1 MGANFRFV
9 HCADLHLGARFKGV
23 SEKDPKAAERMRMSV
38 FESFSRIVDRVI
50 DSRADALF
58 IAGDAF
64 DESTLTP
71 STRMFLVDELVRAKV
86 PVFLS
91 RGNHDPHT
99 SWEESIPMP
108 PNVHEFGT
116 EPERVDIPG
125 VEGAEAVGASFAD
138 WHDERNI
145 PSMLRGSP
153 DRFTVACVHCDVD
166 AVDAEYSYSP
176 CSLSD
181 LRGRGVDYWAIGH
194 IHKRAVLS
202 EDPWVVY
209 PGNIQGRSFK
219 ETGEKGAY
227 LVEVRDGRVASAE
240 FFATQGI
247 VWYDEVVDI
256 AGKDMASI
264 TDDLRRRIA
273 PGSIVRLAFVGS
285 GEMDRMLREQSDNL
299 RSLIGSRIGCTI
311 SEFDIRTVPPVDID
325 ARRGGKDMI
334 GLVIGSGDSL
344 KGSGRNAILSKL
356 SSNPVMARNL
366 ESFEYMT
373 DDELDSIVDEA
384 VMAIVSRLG
393 VAR

>member
-1 MGANFRFV
+1 MALYSI
-9 HCADLHLGARFKGV
+9 ADLHLSHGV
-23 SEKDPKAAERMRMSV
+23 NKPMDKFGSRWTGHTEKIKTKWSRLVTDTDTVVIPGDVSWAMELSEAADDLL
-38 FESFSRIVDRVI
+38 FI
-50 DSRADALF
+50 DSLPGKK
-58 IAGDAF
+58 II
-64 DESTLTP
+64 
-71 STRMFLVDELVRAKV
+71 
-86 PVFLS
+86 S

-99 SWEESIPMP
+99 SWEKSIPMP

-116 EPERVDIPG
+116 EPERMDIPG
-125 VEGAEAVGASFAD
+125 AEGAEAVGASFAD

-145 PSMLRGSP
+145 PSMLHGSP

-176 CSLSD
+176 CSLGD

-194 IHKRAVLS
+194 IHKRAVFS

-247 VWYDEVVDI
+247 VWYDETVDI
-256 AGKDMASI
+256 AGRNVDSI
-264 TDDLRRRIA
+264 IEELRRRTI
-273 PGSIVRLAFVGS
+273 PGSIVRLAFTGS

-311 SEFDIRTVPPVDID
+311 SEIDIGTVPPVDID
-325 ARRGGKDMI
+325 ARRGGRDMI

-344 KGSGRNAILSKL
+344 KGSGKDAILSKL

-366 ESFEYMT
+366 ESFDSMT

-384 VMAIVSRLG
+384 VMALVSRLG